1 MFIAGDVSTHGEE
14 VVHDDS
20 FLLIVH
26 AGTVDI
32 EFTLPGELYGRVFR
46 RVLDTAEPATPLD
59 APLGNGDALSISA
72 RSSVLLQ
79 ITR

>member
-1 MFIAGDVSTHGEE
+1 VNTHGEE

-26 AGTVDI
+26 AGTDDI
-32 EFTLPGELYGRVFR
+32 EFTLPGELYGHEFVK
-46 RVLDTAEPATPLD
+46 VLDTSDPTARDATSHTS
-59 APLGNGDALSISA
+59 GESIQIAA

-79 ITR
+79 ISR

>member
-1 MFIAGDVSTHGEE
+1 M
-14 VVHDDS
+14 
-20 FLLIVH
+20 H

-32 EFTLPGELYGRVFR
+32 ELTLPGELYGREFR
-46 RVLDTAEPATPLD
+46 RVLDTAELTTHVD
-59 APLGNGDALSISA
+59 APLSNGDALSVAA